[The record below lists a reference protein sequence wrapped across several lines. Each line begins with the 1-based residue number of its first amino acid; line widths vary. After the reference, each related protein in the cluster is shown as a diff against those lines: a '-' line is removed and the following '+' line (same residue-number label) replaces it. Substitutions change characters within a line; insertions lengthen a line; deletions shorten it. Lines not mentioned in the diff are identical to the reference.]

1 MAKFID
7 LDRDRQEKVMVN
19 WHGLF
24 LAVEALSTATG
35 QPSEILIAEIAKRA
49 NAHVDGCNDLQV
61 RAAMKT
67 LDLDFD

>member
-24 LAVEALSTATG
+24 LAVQALEAATG
-35 QPSEILIAEIAKRA
+35 QPSEVLIQEIAKRA
-49 NAHVDGCNDLQV
+49 RVTGIKLAGRVG
-61 RAAMKT
+61 RR
-67 LDLDFD
+67 